1 MPAGGQ
7 NTVLQTLRKRREFLD
22 AAKARRS
29 AAPGLVVQMHKRR
42 SPGPSDLAEADIG
55 VGYTASRK
63 VGNAVQRN
71 RAKRRMRALAQAHL
85 PARGKAGHNYVLIA
99 RQALL
104 DRSFADLESDLSSCL
119 ARLDKQGQQPTG
131 KRRPNRSHAER
142 APRSESIR

>member
-42 SPGPSDLAEADIG
+42 NPGPSDLAEASIG

-85 PARGKAGHNYVLIA
+85 PHQGKAGHNYVLIA

-119 ARLDKQGQQPTG
+119 ARLGKQDE
-131 KRRPNRSHAER
+131 KRRPNRPRSER
-142 APRSESIR
+142 APQSERAR